1 MGYTVQYIPLHKIKA
16 GLSAKTTKRSK
27 ELHKVAQDCMQ
38 LLVVRKSRKDG
49 GYVILSGNTHLDY
62 YKRFTKKNAVPC
74 LVDEGTLATAW
85 AALVNR
91 YRKRQRPQ
99 ELPHANGNADRIAGS
114 GLSIVRSYLKQDARF
129 KKLSRREQLRVLRL
143 GWQYKKTTIRA
154 MKAKVDELMKK

>member
-16 GLSAKTTKRSK
+16 GLSAKTTKRGK

-74 LVDEGTLATAW
+74 LVDEGKIATAW
-85 AALVNR
+85 AALVDR
-91 YRKRQRPQ
+91 YRKRHRPQ
-99 ELPHANGNADRIAGS
+99 DLPYANADRIAGN
-114 GLSIVRSYLKQDARF
+114 GLAIIRSYLKQDARF

-154 MKAKVDELMKK
+154 MKAKVDELMKR